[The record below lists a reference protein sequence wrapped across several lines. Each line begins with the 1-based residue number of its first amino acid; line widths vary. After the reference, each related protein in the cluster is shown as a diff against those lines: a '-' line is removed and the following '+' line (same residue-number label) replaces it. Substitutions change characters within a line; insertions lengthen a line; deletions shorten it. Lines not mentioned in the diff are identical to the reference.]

1 MKKHIL
7 FIFFIS
13 TYYCNSA
20 QTIKPI
26 NPSVNICNKY
36 LIKIDTNVIHN
47 IQTTRDYLK
56 TVCAANSIVYLSSSK
71 YYEVLTKKDLE
82 YNIISGRLQKNA
94 TPMADFIFV
103 GRIDASPSVQ
113 TNTISTQ

>member
-7 FIFFIS
+7 FLFFIS
-13 TYYCNSA
+13 ASYSSSA
-20 QTIKPI
+20 QTVKTI
-26 NPSVNICNKY
+26 NSTVNIYNKY
-36 LIKIDTNVIHN
+36 LIKIDTNIVYN

-56 TVCAANSIVYLSSSK
+56 TVCAANSIIYKPSSK

-103 GRIDASPSVQ
+103 GRIDASPSAQ

>member
-1 MKKHIL
+1 MRKIL
-7 FIFFIS
+7 LLLCFVSVSYF
-13 TYYCNSA
+13 CEA
-20 QTIKPI
+20 QTVKPI

-56 TVCAANSIVYLSSSK
+56 TICAANSIVYKPSSK

-103 GRIDASPSVQ
+103 GRIDTSPSAQ